1 MPLWRNAGTPPWAS
15 VSFAL
20 DTAGKVVGM
29 TDDENEARDEAV
41 RLVDDVCGLL
51 AASAL
56 AGLRIEEQGG
66 PDSRAS
72 AHNLLLHRFTA
83 TAIALL
89 INMQPGQ
96 EREDYREHLSVCVTE
111 APVDAVLEIAADLFP
126 GGMWSEAEKRGKAMV
141 DAETEPKRSDSGLL
155 ESGSDG

>member
-1 MPLWRNAGTPPWAS
+1 
-15 VSFAL
+15 
-20 DTAGKVVGM
+20 M
-29 TDDENEARDEAV
+29 TNDENEARDEAA

-66 PDSRAS
+66 PDSRA
-72 AHNLLLHRFTA
+72 AQHNILLHRFTA

-96 EREDYREHLSVCVTE
+96 EREDYREHLSLCVTE
-111 APVDAVLEIAADLFP
+111 APVDAVLTIAEDMFP

-141 DAETEPKRSDSGLL
+141 DAESQPKRSDSGLL
-155 ESGSDG
+155 ESDSNAR

>member
-141 DAETEPKRSDSGLL
+141 DAETEPKRSDSA
-155 ESGSDG
+155 EETQ

>member
-1 MPLWRNAGTPPWAS
+1 
-15 VSFAL
+15 
-20 DTAGKVVGM
+20 M

-141 DAETEPKRSDSGLL
+141 DAETEPKRSDSGLPGG
-155 ESGSDG
+155 GSVQ